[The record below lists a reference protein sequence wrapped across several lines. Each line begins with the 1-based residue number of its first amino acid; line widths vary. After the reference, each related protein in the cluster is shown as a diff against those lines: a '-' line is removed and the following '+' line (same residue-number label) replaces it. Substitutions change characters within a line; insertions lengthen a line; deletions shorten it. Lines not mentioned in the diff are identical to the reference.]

1 MYQVQTKECE
11 EALMFY
17 ETDKYEVV
25 RCAIAMDG
33 GKEELKGCTFR
44 FVDSSQLSQG
54 TSPREHSCVV
64 GSYDVA
70 CSTDGSLAFD
80 CLAIENARDV
90 LDARRG
96 YTLLCAA

>member
-1 MYQVQTKECE
+1 MQTKECE
-11 EALMFY
+11 EALQFY

-70 CSTDGSLAFD
+70 CSTNGPLAFD
-80 CLAIENARDV
+80 CLVIKNARDI
-90 LDARRG
+90 LNARRG
-96 YTLLCAA
+96 YTLLYAA